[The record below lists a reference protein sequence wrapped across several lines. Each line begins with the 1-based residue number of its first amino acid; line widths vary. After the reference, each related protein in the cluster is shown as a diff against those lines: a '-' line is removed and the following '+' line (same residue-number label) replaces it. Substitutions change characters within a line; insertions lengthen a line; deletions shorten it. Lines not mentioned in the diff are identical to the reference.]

1 MCFTSFV
8 SSTINRLNGNVQT
21 NHVIDNL
28 SFSFNVQDSEVSIHK
43 RTVKKKGIYHLYTFS
58 TFICITIDNAV
69 VFQSF
74 KP

>member
-21 NHVIDNL
+21 NHVIYNL

-43 RTVKKKGIYHLYTFS
+43 RTVKKRESI
-58 TFICITIDNAV
+58 ICIHLALSSV
-69 VFQSF
+69 SQ
-74 KP
+74 